1 MPLPNRVTPT
11 SEIVADP
18 ARGTFMGNRG
28 ILHDAHG
35 QLGAARW
42 RHCSWICCQLSFKGR
57 RRTVMAPRRYTEL
70 FFLDEATALAAGHRP
85 CFECRRVAFREF
97 QAALQRVFRTM
108 DCSAAAMDRVLHRAR
123 VEPRTRHH
131 IRLEAPLD
139 DLPDGVFVLLD
150 QAPSTPLLVL
160 GDRLLPWR
168 ASGYASAHPRP
179 PAIGCRVLTPA
190 PTVEAIRAGYVPSL
204 HPAAGRA
211 ID

>member
-1 MPLPNRVTPT
+1 
-11 SEIVADP
+11 
-18 ARGTFMGNRG
+18 
-28 ILHDAHG
+28 
-35 QLGAARW
+35 
-42 RHCSWICCQLSFKGR
+42 
-57 RRTVMAPRRYTEL
+57 MAPRRYTEL

-85 CFECRRVAFREF
+85 CFECRREAFRAF
-97 QAALQRVFRTM
+97 QTAWRRAFRTA
-108 DCSAAAMDRVLHRAR
+108 DCAAPAMDRVLHRAR
-123 VEPRTRHH
+123 VEPRTRRQ
-131 IRLEAPLD
+131 IRFEGALD

-190 PTVEAIRAGYVPSL
+190 PTVEVIRAGYVPSL